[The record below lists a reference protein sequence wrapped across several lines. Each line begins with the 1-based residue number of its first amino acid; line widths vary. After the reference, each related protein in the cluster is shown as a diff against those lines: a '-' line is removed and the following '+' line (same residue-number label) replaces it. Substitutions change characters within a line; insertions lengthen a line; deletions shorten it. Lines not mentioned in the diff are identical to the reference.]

1 MMTNKSLILTL
12 LFVMVAAEGKADN
25 LTAPPEVPTAI
36 ELSNR
41 DINRIVCP
49 GRINDLIFSE
59 EKGLTGHF
67 AENNAFIKFKIE
79 QLGDE
84 RSYAEDP
91 SEIFVVCDNSVYTL
105 IATPKDIASVTLR
118 LTAAPQKALH
128 ANIQA
133 FNDLPLEKR
142 VLQVIREAYGKSYQ
156 SGYRIVE
163 IAEEIFLSS
172 ELNLTLTKIVN
183 VDGVGLRLKEFTAKS
198 ASQDELTVEEAFFL
212 NPAISESLL
221 AVAVDNHTLQ
231 PGESTRVFVVEQ
243 KELDQ

>member
-1 MMTNKSLILTL
+1 MINRFLILTIL
-12 LFVMVAAEGKADN
+12 LVMMTTESKAEN

-67 AENNAFIKFKIE
+67 ADNNAFIKFKIE

-91 SEIFVVCDNSVYTL
+91 SEIFVVCDNTVYTL
-105 IATPKDIASVTLR
+105 IATPKEIASVTLR
-118 LTAAPQKALH
+118 LSASLQKTLN
-128 ANIQA
+128 ANIFA
-133 FNDLPLEKR
+133 FNELPLEKR
-142 VLQVIREAYGKSYQ
+142 VLQIIREAYSRTYQ
-156 SGYRIVE
+156 SGYRITE
-163 IAEEIFLSS
+163 AADEIFLSP
-172 ELNLTLTKIVN
+172 ELRLTLTKIVN
-183 VDGVGLRLKEFTAKS
+183 VDGVGLRLKEFTV
-198 ASQDELTVEEAFFL
+198 ASTARDELTIEEKYFL
-212 NPAISESLL
+212 HPQISESLL
-221 AVAVDNHTLQ
+221 AVAVDHHTLE

-243 KELDQ
+243 KEQDQ